1 MIVFETSGGVC
12 IISVVSDVEAPIG
25 IAGASFTL
33 IFSLTTDIIKKL
45 LSITKNKKKKHNEFF
60 MLAKSRLNKIETLYL
75 KQ

>member
-33 IFSLTTDIIKKL
+33 IFSLKKVIITGL
-45 LSITKNKKKKHNEFF
+45 LNITRNKKQISE
-60 MLAKSRLNKIETLYL
+60 AKTMTKCKWQKVWQNSYVG
-75 KQ
+75 